1 MSNTDLLRIL
11 ALTKQLFRLRIAC
24 ELFRHFH
31 EFTHAK
37 TARLPG
43 RCLDKSDCDCILGQ
57 YTLNASMAYCPHR
70 QNLVSTDD
78 DGHCMG
84 DINVR
89 MRKLLAMTNEK
100 MS

>member
-43 RCLDKSDCDCILGQ
+43 GCVDKSDCILRQ
-57 YTLNASMAYCPHR
+57 YILNASMAYCPHR

-84 DINVR
+84 DMNVR
-89 MRKLLAMTNEK
+89 MRKLLAMINER
-100 MS
+100 SST